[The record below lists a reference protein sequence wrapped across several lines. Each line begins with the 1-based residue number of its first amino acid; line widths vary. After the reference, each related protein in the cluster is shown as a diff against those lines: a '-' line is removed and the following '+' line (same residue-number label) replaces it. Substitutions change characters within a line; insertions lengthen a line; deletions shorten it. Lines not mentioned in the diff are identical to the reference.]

1 MQKWSIIRS
10 PKLIIWK
17 AQRSFKCHN
26 NRTLWYTVYFLYKS
40 IYFLP
45 LTVFSSLLGS
55 KCKETSPGDSLVC
68 RPQPFYDY
76 WWRNIFL
83 AKKLF
88 LLLHLSFVF
97 SSCDFSQSWK
107 YCGHYN
113 VISFC
118 KCLFHHINI
127 KWYPGSGF
135 SFGWMLFF
143 KNLLGEK

>member
-1 MQKWSIIRS
+1 MIYGLFCRNEHVQSLYGINVI
-10 PKLIIWK
+10 LV
-17 AQRSFKCHN
+17 
-26 NRTLWYTVYFLYKS
+26 LLYKS
-40 IYFLP
+40 IYFLL

-135 SFGWMLFF
+135 YFGWTLFF
-143 KNLLGEK
+143 ENLLGEK